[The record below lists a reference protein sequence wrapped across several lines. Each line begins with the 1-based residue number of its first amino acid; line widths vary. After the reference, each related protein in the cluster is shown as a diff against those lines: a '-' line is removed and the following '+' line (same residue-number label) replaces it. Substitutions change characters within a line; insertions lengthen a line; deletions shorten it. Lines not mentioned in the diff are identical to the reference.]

1 MAIQAAFVVPHPPL
15 LVPEVGRGDEKR
27 VAATLNAMREV
38 ACQVAE
44 LQPDLLIIVSPHAP
58 YFGERFFI
66 DTREGEVADSFAG
79 FGAATPRIRYRPD
92 KDFAERLLANG
103 RARGLDFITAQ
114 EAQVQAERPDHGS
127 LVPLY
132 FIARAAQPSSWNET
146 AVLRLPFP
154 VLRLSF
160 STFDAQTHFEYGKT
174 IAATCQETG
183 KKAVFIASGD
193 LSHKLKEDGP
203 YGFATEGPQFDEA
216 VCEILQSGDLKRF
229 FALDESFCEAAA
241 ECGLRSFEILSG
253 ALNEGQW
260 QADLLS
266 YEGPFGVGY
275 AVASFLPQ
283 EEMPM
288 SREAN
293 NESEHPYPALARCT
307 LEAFVRHG
315 AAPELSAEERKN
327 LGEANERQAG
337 VFVSLHKDGEL
348 RGCIGTISST
358 TPSVVDEI
366 MQNAVS
372 AGTEDPRFAP
382 VQAEELPYLEYSVD
396 VLAEAEAVQDTSGLD
411 AQRYGV
417 IVSRGWKRGLLLPA
431 LEGVDSVAE
440 QLRIACLK
448 AGIDPQGTYHIERF
462 EVLRYPGLAPRSEV

>member
-1 MAIQAAFVVPHPPL
+1 MAIQAAYVVPHPPL
-15 LVPEVGRGDEKR
+15 LVPKVGRGDEKQ
-27 VAATLNAMREV
+27 VAVTLNAMREV
-38 ACQVAE
+38 ARQVVE
-44 LQPDLLIIVSPHAP
+44 LQPDLLIMVSPHAP

-103 RARGLDFITAQ
+103 KARGLDFITAQ

-132 FIARAAQPSSWNET
+132 FIARAAQAESQGET

-174 IAATCQETG
+174 IASTCQETG

-203 YGFATEGPQFDEA
+203 YGFATEGPQFDVA

-229 FALDESFCEAAA
+229 FALDEDFCEAAA

-253 ALNEGQW
+253 VLNEGQW
-260 QADLLS
+260 QANLLS

-275 AVASFLPQ
+275 TVASYLLQ
-283 EEMPM
+283 EVELRPI
-288 SREAN
+288 APN
-293 NESEHPYPALARCT
+293 KKAEHPYPALARRT
-307 LEAFVRHG
+307 LEAYVRNG
-315 AAPELSAEERKN
+315 EAPELSAAEREN

-348 RGCIGTISST
+348 RGCIGTISTT

-366 MQNAVS
+366 RQNAIS
-372 AGTEDPRFAP
+372 AGTEDPRFPP
-382 VQAEELPYLEYSVD
+382 VQGEELPFLEYSVD
-396 VLAEAEAVQDTSGLD
+396 VLGEAEAVQDTSELD

-431 LEGVDSVAE
+431 LDGVDSVAE

-448 AGIDPQGTYHIERF
+448 AGIDPRGPYKIERF
-462 EVLRYPGLAPRSEV
+462 EVLRYPGLAAESEV